1 MEKSQTESEKIRQQ
15 AEVVLEENGL
25 LRESLEQKE
34 ARLAEA
40 ERAHIKEVG
49 RLSKR
54 LIVAESEKV
63 NVLGQLD
70 LFRENYDELT
80 KKLSRASAEL
90 QRRVTLEEHL
100 NKTGDLQRKM
110 EEIGLGHRQ
119 EMETSLVQLEVSR
132 LTCCCFVTSSVS

>member
-40 ERAHIKEVG
+40 ERTHIKEVG
-49 RLSKR
+49 RLAKR
-54 LIVAESEKV
+54 LIIVESDKV

-70 LFRENYDELT
+70 LFQENHDELA
-80 KKLSRASAEL
+80 KKFNRASAEL

-100 NKTGDLQRKM
+100 NKTGDLQRKI
-110 EEIGLGHRQ
+110 EEIGMSHRQ
-119 EMETSLVQLEVSR
+119 EMEATLVQLEVG
-132 LTCCCFVTSSVS
+132 FFGG

>member
-34 ARLAEA
+34 TRLVEA
-40 ERAHIKEVG
+40 ERAHVKELG

-54 LIVAESEKV
+54 LIVAESNKV

-70 LFRENYDELT
+70 LFQENHDELT
-80 KKLSRASAEL
+80 KKFNRASAEL

-100 NKTGDLQRKM
+100 NKTGDLQRKI
-110 EEIGLGHRQ
+110 EEIAMSHRQ
-119 EMETSLVQLEVSR
+119 ELEATLVQLEVG
-132 LTCCCFVTSSVS
+132 FF